1 VYRVVTQYRN
11 GSTRPVIERG
21 PWHATRKLAEEW
33 AETLRNHGY
42 TAYVESQNGL
52 IDAGTAAG
60 GNDNSDLMSALA
72 SMA

>member
-1 VYRVVTQYRN
+1 MYRVVTKYRN
-11 GSTRPVIERG
+11 GSTRPVVERG

-33 AETLRNHGY
+33 ADTLRAHGY

-52 IDAGTAAG
+52 LDAGATAG
-60 GNDNSDLMSALA
+60 GDDNSDLMSALA